1 LSQAG
6 LTNPLTGC
14 SGAVRAASILLKDWS
29 PVNPGGLK
37 SASATAEKDNFGL
50 LMHINGDYN
59 LAEVG
64 KMAITANSSYFVV
77 NQGHIRIPDLPGT
90 IGYTV
95 EGTVIAV
102 YNRLCHHPGYNRH
115 SPNYLSTGDAV
126 ITCCHWFRISIYVV
140 VVPAN
145 SQHCCCLLFSYPS
158 LASHF
163 RIASFGIHLLHIL
176 AVSLLRHR

>member
-1 LSQAG
+1 LSQVG

-37 SASATAEKDNFGL
+37 SASAIAEMGSFGL

-64 KMAITANSSYFVV
+64 KMAITANSSYFVI
-77 NQGHIRIPDLPGT
+77 NQGHIHSPDLPGT

-95 EGTVIAV
+95 EGTAVITV
-102 YNRLCHHPGYNRH
+102 YNRLYHHPGYIHH
-115 SPNYLSTGDAV
+115 SPSYPSTGDAV
-126 ITCCHWFRISIYVV
+126 ITYCHWFRISIYVV

-158 LASHF
+158 
-163 RIASFGIHLLHIL
+163 
-176 AVSLLRHR
+176 

>member
-1 LSQAG
+1 LAAIAAAVAAEDWELSLAG

-14 SGAVRAASILLKDWS
+14 SGAVRAASILLNDWS

-37 SASATAEKDNFGL
+37 SASATAEMGSFAL

-64 KMAITANSSYFVV
+64 KMAIIANSSYFVI
-77 NQGHIRIPDLPGT
+77 NQGHIRNPDLPGT
-90 IGYTV
+90 IGYTEV
-95 EGTVIAV
+95 GTAVITV
-102 YNRLCHHPGYNRH
+102 YNRLCHLPGYNHH
-115 SPNYLSTGDAV
+115 SPSYPSTGDAV
-126 ITCCHWFRISIYVV
+126 ITCCHCFRISIYVV

-158 LASHF
+158 
-163 RIASFGIHLLHIL
+163 
-176 AVSLLRHR
+176 